1 MLQYIAFKKYCENA
15 FSQLANVFLD
25 VVYVCVGGGR
35 GSHACEYIEVCV
47 EDSNS
52 KREREGD

>member
-25 VVYVCVGGGR
+25 VVYVCVWGGEG
-35 GSHACEYIEVCV
+35 VTCV
-47 EDSNS
+47 
-52 KREREGD
+52 